1 MEKYEGKIF
10 LTVEEANEQFAA
22 QSEECREIQEISDKI
37 ISLIW
42 ALANKRRSMNL
53 SQRDFAKQLGL
64 KQPALARFERLEAM
78 PRLDTFIKVA
88 RKLGFNVYLESFDGK
103 PIPPECFKIAVETVK
118 ESPKIKNKKRV

>member
-1 MEKYEGKIF
+1 MEKCEGKIF

-22 QSEECREIQEISDKI
+22 QSEECREIQEISNKI
-37 ISLIW
+37 VSLIW
-42 ALANKRRSMNL
+42 ALINKRRSMNL

-88 RKLGFNVYLESFDGK
+88 HKLGFNVYLESFDDK
-103 PIPPECFKIAVETVK
+103 PIPPECHKTAVETIK
-118 ESPKIKNKKRV
+118 ESTKSKDKKRV